1 MAKFVYN
8 DAHVTINSVDLSDH
22 VQSVSLDVAVTEA
35 DVTSMSDDWDM
46 VIAGRK
52 RVSGSIT
59 FYQDFAASEVDA
71 TVWPLVGTTTN
82 LVIRPTAAAV
92 GAANPD
98 YDVTGALITG
108 YSPVTGTYGDA
119 AMTTVTFT
127 GGTLAPAT
135 S

>member
-8 DAHVTINSVDLSDH
+8 DVHVTVGAVDLSDH
-22 VQSVSLDVAVTEA
+22 VQSVTLDVSVTES

-71 TVWPLVGTTTN
+71 TIWPLVGTTTN
-82 LVIRPTAAAV
+82 LIIRPTSAAV
-92 GAANPD
+92 GATNPD

-108 YSPVTGTYGDA
+108 YSPVAGTYGDA